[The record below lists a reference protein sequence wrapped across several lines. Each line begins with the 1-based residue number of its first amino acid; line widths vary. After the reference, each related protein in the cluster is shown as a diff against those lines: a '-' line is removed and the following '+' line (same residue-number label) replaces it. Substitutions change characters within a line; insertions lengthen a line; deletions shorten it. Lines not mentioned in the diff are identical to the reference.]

1 VKKSVNYSAKVRLP
15 ISQDPHPLPKLTNLC
30 HDRFKEYLSN
40 EPMRILVVEDD
51 PGIGFLLETILATH
65 KYAVDVATD
74 GQAGLDLSDAYEYD
88 AILLDVSL
96 PKKDGISVCRE
107 IRAQGNT
114 VPILLLTSLDSPAD
128 RTKGLDAGADDYLGK
143 PFDQDELL
151 ARLRA
156 ILRRSHAPTVPILNW
171 GSLQL
176 DPVSTN
182 VTFGDRLVPVT
193 PKEYALLELFLRN
206 SKRVFSCNAIL
217 DHLWSFNTPGEEVIR
232 THIKGLRQKLKQV
245 GATADFIETVYGI
258 GYRLNP
264 LAKPLDTRIEP
275 PGTTLLIDAW
285 EKFKGQVHEQV
296 AVLEQLAVRFFN
308 QDLQSDWQAIGKNIA
323 HSLTGSLGT
332 FGFSLS
338 SELARQ
344 IEKLLGSERDLTPAQ
359 GQLLLSLVT
368 ALREEL
374 DRPIVTTDLH
384 NFTPDLA
391 TDILLISVDQDLN
404 REIQSMA
411 IDRGWSVQIVPT
423 IAAARSQLHRDR
435 TRSIVLTEDAILHS
449 RSVPQERRGSAN
461 EQTEAVLGLLVEVN
475 KQVPLV
481 PVIALT
487 NPDQLDP
494 VLPPLGNWISICPTK
509 LADLME
515 SIDRAIAEAESTQ
528 THVLVVDDDL
538 KILAILRALLLPWGF
553 KITTLDDSQKFWEVL
568 PVVKPDLLILDVE
581 MPIVSGLD
589 LCQSIR
595 DQSEWSNLPI
605 IFLTAHTEPTLI
617 QQVFAIGADD
627 FVTKPVV
634 GPEII
639 ARITNLMERQ
649 QVQKLKSAQW
659 QRIDA
664 ERAKLATKAKIQ
676 TALIA
681 INAAVS
687 ADNTL
692 QARQSRPILE
702 QVEILCQLLLDTD

>member
-1 VKKSVNYSAKVRLP
+1 
-15 ISQDPHPLPKLTNLC
+15 
-30 HDRFKEYLSN
+30 
-40 EPMRILVVEDD
+40 MRILVVEDD
-51 PGIGFLLETILATH
+51 PGIAFLLETLLASN
-65 KYAVDVATD
+65 KYVVDVATD
-74 GQAGLDLSDAYEYD
+74 GQAGLDLSNAYEYD
-88 AILLDVSL
+88 AIVLDVTL
-96 PKKDGISVCRE
+96 PKQDGIGVCRE

-143 PFDQDELL
+143 PFDRDELL

-156 ILRRSHAPTVPILNW
+156 LLRRAHAPSVPILSW
-171 GSLQL
+171 GNLHL
-176 DPVSTN
+176 DPVSTT

-217 DHLWSFNTPGEEVIR
+217 DHLWSYETPGEDTIR

-245 GATADFIETVYGI
+245 GAAADFLETVYGI
-258 GYRLNP
+258 GYRLKP
-264 LAKPLDTRIEP
+264 LAKPLDERIDSSSI
-275 PGTTLLIDAW
+275 TLLTETW

-296 AVLEQLAVRFFN
+296 AVLEQLAVRFLH
-308 QDLQSDWQAIGKNIA
+308 QDLQSDWQTIGKNIA

-344 IEKLLGSERDLTPAQ
+344 IEKLLGGDPRSEGLHQRDLTREQ
-359 GQLLLSLVT
+359 GQLLFSLVT

-374 DRPIVTTDLH
+374 DRPIETTDLH
-384 NFTPDLA
+384 SFTPDLA
-391 TDILLISVDQDLN
+391 TDILLVSADNDLN
-404 REIQSMA
+404 QDIQLMA
-411 IDRGWSVQIVPT
+411 GDRGWNVQIVST
-423 IAAARSQLHRDR
+423 IAAARSQLHHHRARSILLTSAAIDR
-435 TRSIVLTEDAILHS
+435 TEEVL
-449 RSVPQERRGSAN
+449 R
-461 EQTEAVLGLLVEVN
+461 LLVEIN

-487 NPDQLDP
+487 DSAQLDLLDLS
-494 VLPPLGNWISICPTK
+494 VHQLGNWTSIYQTEI
-509 LADLME
+509 ADLME
-515 SIDRAIAEAESTQ
+515 SIEQAISEAESTQ

-538 KILAILRALLLPWGF
+538 KILAILRALLVPWGF
-553 KITTLDDSQKFWEVL
+553 KITTLADSQKFWEIL
-568 PVVKPDLLILDVE
+568 PVIKPDLIILDAE

-595 DQSEWSNLPI
+595 DRSEWCNLPI

-627 FVTKPVV
+627 FITKPVI

-649 QVQKLKSAQW
+649 QVQRLKVAQW

-664 ERAKLATKAKIQ
+664 ERGKLATKAKIQ
-676 TALIA
+676 AALMA

-687 ADNTL
+687 ADNML
-692 QARQSRPILE
+692 HARQSRSILE
-702 QVEILCQLLLDTD
+702 QVDILCQLLLDAP

>member
-1 VKKSVNYSAKVRLP
+1 
-15 ISQDPHPLPKLTNLC
+15 
-30 HDRFKEYLSN
+30 
-40 EPMRILVVEDD
+40 MRILVVEDD
-51 PGIGFLLETILATH
+51 LGIGFLLETILATH
-65 KYAVDVATD
+65 KYVVDVATD
-74 GQAGLDLSDAYEYD
+74 GQAGLDLSDAYEFD
-88 AILLDVSL
+88 AILLDVTL

-107 IRAQGNT
+107 IRAKGNT

-128 RTKGLDAGADDYLGK
+128 RTRGLDAGADDYLGK
-143 PFDQDELL
+143 PFDRDELL

-206 SKRVFSCNAIL
+206 SKRVFNCNAIL
-217 DHLWSFNTPGEEVIR
+217 DHLWSFDSPGEEVIR

-245 GATADFIETVYGI
+245 GAAADFIETVYGI
-258 GYRLNP
+258 GYRL
-264 LAKPLDTRIEP
+264 KPIESS
-275 PGTTLLIDAW
+275 GATLLTDTW
-285 EKFKGQVHEQV
+285 EKFKGQVYEQV

-344 IEKLLGSERDLTPAQ
+344 IEKLLGSNRDLTTEQ

-368 ALREEL
+368 ALGEEL
-374 DRPIVTTDLH
+374 HRPIVTTDLH
-384 NFTPDLA
+384 SFAPDLA
-391 TDILLISVDQDLN
+391 TDILLVSADKDLN
-404 REIQSMA
+404 HEIQSMA
-411 IDRGWSVQIVPT
+411 GERGWNVQIMPT

-435 TRSIVLTEDAILHS
+435 TRSILLTEA
-449 RSVPQERRGSAN
+449 VT
-461 EQTEAVLGLLVEVN
+461 EQTAEVLGLLVEVN

-481 PVIALT
+481 PIIALT
-487 NPDQLDP
+487 DPNRLDP
-494 VLPPLGNWISICPTK
+494 TVQHLGNWISVCPTK
-509 LADLME
+509 IADLME
-515 SIDRAIAEAESTQ
+515 SIDRAISEAESTQ

-553 KITTLDDSQKFWEVL
+553 KITTLADSQKFWDIL

-595 DQSEWSNLPI
+595 DRSEWSSLPI

-649 QVQKLKSAQW
+649 QVRKLKSAQW

-664 ERAKLATKAKIQ
+664 ERVKLATKAKIQ
-676 TALIA
+676 AALMA
-681 INAAVS
+681 INTAVS
-687 ADNTL
+687 ADSTL

-702 QVEILCQLLLDTD
+702 QVDILCQLLLDTD

>member
-1 VKKSVNYSAKVRLP
+1 VKKSVNYAASSDFSIPRLNKP
-15 ISQDPHPLPKLTNLC
+15 FQSSQICVTID
-30 HDRFKEYLSN
+30 KEYLSN
-40 EPMRILVVEDD
+40 QPMRILVVEDD
-51 PGIGFLLETILATH
+51 RGIAFLLETILATH

-88 AILLDVSL
+88 AILLDVTL

-107 IRAQGNT
+107 IRAKGNT

-143 PFDQDELL
+143 PFDRDELL

-156 ILRRSHAPTVPILNW
+156 ILRRSHAPTVPILTW
-171 GSLQL
+171 GNLQL

-217 DHLWSFNTPGEEVIR
+217 DHLWSFDTPGEEVIR

-245 GATADFIETVYGI
+245 GAAADFIETVYGI
-258 GYRLNP
+258 GYRL
-264 LAKPLDTRIEP
+264 KPIESS
-275 PGTTLLIDAW
+275 GATLLTDTW

-296 AVLEQLAVRFFN
+296 AILEQLAVRFFN

-344 IEKLLGSERDLTPAQ
+344 IEKLLGSNRDLTTEQ

-384 NFTPDLA
+384 SFTSDLA
-391 TDILLISVDQDLN
+391 TDILLVSAEKDLN

-423 IAAARSQLHRDR
+423 IAAARSQLNRDR
-435 TRSIVLTEDAILHS
+435 TRSILLTEAAML
-449 RSVPQERRGSAN
+449 QRRGSAN
-461 EQTEAVLGLLVEVN
+461 EQIEEVLGLLVEVN

-487 NPDQLDP
+487 DPDRLDP
-494 VLPPLGNWISICPTK
+494 ALQHLGNWTSVCPTK
-509 LADLME
+509 ITDLME

-553 KITTLDDSQKFWEVL
+553 KITTLADSQKFWEIL
-568 PVVKPDLLILDVE
+568 PIVKPDLLILDIE

-595 DQSEWSNLPI
+595 DRAEWSSLPI

-664 ERAKLATKAKIQ
+664 ERMKLATKAKIQ
-676 TALIA
+676 AALMA
-681 INAAVS
+681 INTAVS

-702 QVEILCQLLLDTD
+702 QVDILCQLLLDRD

>member
-1 VKKSVNYSAKVRLP
+1 
-15 ISQDPHPLPKLTNLC
+15 
-30 HDRFKEYLSN
+30 
-40 EPMRILVVEDD
+40 MRILVVEDD
-51 PGIGFLLETILATH
+51 PGIAFLLETILATH

-88 AILLDVSL
+88 AILLDVTL
-96 PKKDGISVCRE
+96 PKKDGIGVCRE

-143 PFDQDELL
+143 PFDRDELL

-156 ILRRSHAPTVPILNW
+156 ILRRSHAPSIPILTW
-171 GSLQL
+171 GNLQL

-182 VTFGDRLVPVT
+182 VTFSDRLVPVT

-217 DHLWSFNTPGEEVIR
+217 DHLWSFDTPGEEVIR

-258 GYRLNP
+258 GYRLKP

-275 PGTTLLIDAW
+275 PGTTLLTDAW

-384 NFTPDLA
+384 SFTPDLA
-391 TDILLISVDQDLN
+391 TDILLVSVDRDLN

-435 TRSIVLTEDAILHS
+435 TRSILLTEAAIL
-449 RSVPQERRGSAN
+449 QRRGSAN

-487 NPDQLDP
+487 DPDRLDP
-494 VLPPLGNWISICPTK
+494 AVQHLGNWTSVCPTK
-509 LADLME
+509 IADLMA

-553 KITTLDDSQKFWEVL
+553 KITTLADSQKFWDIL

-595 DQSEWSNLPI
+595 DRAEWSSLPI

-649 QVQKLKSAQW
+649 QVQRLKSAQW

-664 ERAKLATKAKIQ
+664 ERMKLATKAKIQ
-676 TALIA
+676 TALMA

-692 QARQSRPILE
+692 QARHSRPILE
-702 QVEILCQLLLDTD
+702 QVDILCQLLLDNP

>member
-1 VKKSVNYSAKVRLP
+1 
-15 ISQDPHPLPKLTNLC
+15 
-30 HDRFKEYLSN
+30 
-40 EPMRILVVEDD
+40 MRILVVEDD

-65 KYAVDVATD
+65 KYTVDVATD

-107 IRAQGNT
+107 IRAKGNT

-156 ILRRSHAPTVPILNW
+156 ILRRSHAPSVPILNW

-193 PKEYALLELFLRN
+193 PKEYALLELFLHN

-217 DHLWSFNTPGEEVIR
+217 DHLWSFDTPGEEVIR

-245 GATADFIETVYGI
+245 GAAADFIETVYGI
-258 GYRLNP
+258 GYRL
-264 LAKPLDTRIEP
+264 KPIESS
-275 PGTTLLIDAW
+275 GATLLTDTW

-344 IEKLLGSERDLTPAQ
+344 IEKLLGGERDLTTEQ

-384 NFTPDLA
+384 SFPTDLA
-391 TDILLISVDQDLN
+391 TDILLVSVEQDLN

-411 IDRGWSVQIVPT
+411 IDFRSVRVGDSLPLGTASASAERLRQRGWSVQIVPT

-435 TRSIVLTEDAILHS
+435 PRSILLTEAAIEHTD
-449 RSVPQERRGSAN
+449 E
-461 EQTEAVLGLLVEVN
+461 VLGLLVEVN

-487 NPDQLDP
+487 DPDRLEPAVQH
-494 VLPPLGNWISICPTK
+494 LGNWTSVCPTK
-509 LADLME
+509 ITDLMA

-553 KITTLDDSQKFWEVL
+553 KITTLADSRKFWEIL
-568 PVVKPDLLILDVE
+568 PMCKPDLLILDVE

-595 DQSEWSNLPI
+595 DRAEYANLPI
-605 IFLTAHTEPTLI
+605 IFLTAHTEPELI
-617 QQVFAIGADD
+617 QKVFAIGADD

-649 QVQKLKSAQW
+649 QVQRLKSAQW

-664 ERAKLATKAKIQ
+664 ERVKLATKAKIQ
-676 TALIA
+676 AALMA

-702 QVEILCQLLLDTD
+702 QVDILCQLLLDRD

>member
-1 VKKSVNYSAKVRLP
+1 
-15 ISQDPHPLPKLTNLC
+15 
-30 HDRFKEYLSN
+30 
-40 EPMRILVVEDD
+40 MRILVVEDD

-107 IRAQGNT
+107 IRAKGNT

-128 RTKGLDAGADDYLGK
+128 RTRGLDAGADDYLGK
-143 PFDQDELL
+143 PFDRDELL

-217 DHLWSFNTPGEEVIR
+217 DHLWSFDSPGEEAIR

-245 GATADFIETVYGI
+245 GAAADFIETVYGI
-258 GYRLNP
+258 GYRL
-264 LAKPLDTRIEP
+264 KPIEP
-275 PGTTLLIDAW
+275 SGTALLTETW
-285 EKFKGQVHEQV
+285 EKFKGQIHEQV

-344 IEKLLGSERDLTPAQ
+344 IEKLLGSNRDLTTEQ

-368 ALREEL
+368 ALGEEL
-374 DRPIVTTDLH
+374 DRPIGTTNLH
-384 NFTPDLA
+384 SFAPDLA
-391 TDILLISVDQDLN
+391 TDILLVSADKDLN

-411 IDRGWSVQIVPT
+411 GERGWNVQIVPT

-435 TRSIVLTEDAILHS
+435 TRSILLTEAVIL
-449 RSVPQERRGSAN
+449 QNRGSAN
-461 EQTEAVLGLLVEVN
+461 EQTAEVLGLLVEVN

-487 NPDQLDP
+487 NHDLLDP
-494 VLPPLGNWISICPTK
+494 IVQHLGNWISVCPTK
-509 LADLME
+509 ITDLME

-553 KITTLDDSQKFWEVL
+553 KITTLADSQKFWDIL

-595 DQSEWSNLPI
+595 DRSEWSSLPI
-605 IFLTAHTEPTLI
+605 IFLTAHTEPRLI

-639 ARITNLMERQ
+639 ARITNLIERQ

-664 ERAKLATKAKIQ
+664 ERVKLASKAKIQ
-676 TALIA
+676 AALMA
-681 INAAVS
+681 INTAVS
-687 ADNTL
+687 ADSTL

-702 QVEILCQLLLDTD
+702 QVDILCQLLLEHD

>member
-1 VKKSVNYSAKVRLP
+1 
-15 ISQDPHPLPKLTNLC
+15 
-30 HDRFKEYLSN
+30 
-40 EPMRILVVEDD
+40 MRILVVEDD

-74 GQAGLDLSDAYEYD
+74 GQAGLDLSDVYEYD
-88 AILLDVSL
+88 AILLDVTL

-107 IRAQGNT
+107 IRAKGNT
-114 VPILLLTSLDSPAD
+114 VPILLLTALDSAAD
-128 RTKGLDAGADDYLGK
+128 RTRGLDAGADDYLSK
-143 PFDQDELL
+143 PFDRDELL

-156 ILRRSHAPTVPILNW
+156 ILRRSHAPTAPILTW

-176 DPVSTN
+176 DPVSTD

-217 DHLWSFNTPGEEVIR
+217 DHLCSFDTPGEDVIR
-232 THIKGLRQKLKQV
+232 THIKGLRHKLKQV
-245 GATADFIETVYGI
+245 GAAADFIETVYGI
-258 GYRLNP
+258 GYRL
-264 LAKPLDTRIEP
+264 KPIESS
-275 PGTTLLIDAW
+275 GATLLTDTW

-296 AVLEQLAVRFFN
+296 AILEQLAVRFFN

-344 IEKLLGSERDLTPAQ
+344 IEKLLGSDRDLTTAQ

-384 NFTPDLA
+384 SFTPDLT
-391 TDILLISVDQDLN
+391 TDILLVSADRDLN
-404 REIQSMA
+404 CKIQSMA
-411 IDRGWSVQIVPT
+411 TDFRSVRVGDSLPLGAASASAERLRQRGWNVQIVPT

-435 TRSIVLTEDAILHS
+435 TRSILLTEAES
-449 RSVPQERRGSAN
+449 
-461 EQTEAVLGLLVEVN
+461 EQTEAVLGLLVEIN
-475 KQVPLV
+475 RQVPLV

-487 NPDQLDP
+487 NPDRLDP
-494 VLPPLGNWISICPTK
+494 IVQHLGNWTSVCPTK
-509 LADLME
+509 IADLME
-515 SIDRAIAEAESTQ
+515 SIDRAIAEAESAQ

-538 KILAILRALLLPWGF
+538 KILAILHALLLPWGF
-553 KITTLDDSQKFWEVL
+553 KITTLADSQKFWEIL
-568 PVVKPDLLILDVE
+568 PMCKPDLLILDVE

-589 LCQSIR
+589 LCKSIR
-595 DQSEWSNLPI
+595 DRAEYANLPI

-627 FVTKPVV
+627 FVTKPVI

-649 QVQKLKSAQW
+649 QIQKLKSAQW

-664 ERAKLATKAKIQ
+664 ERVKLATKAKIQ
-676 TALIA
+676 AALMA

-702 QVEILCQLLLDTD
+702 QVDILCKLLLDPD

>member
-1 VKKSVNYSAKVRLP
+1 
-15 ISQDPHPLPKLTNLC
+15 
-30 HDRFKEYLSN
+30 
-40 EPMRILVVEDD
+40 MRILVVEDD

-88 AILLDVSL
+88 AILLDVTL

-107 IRAQGNT
+107 IRTKGNT

-128 RTKGLDAGADDYLGK
+128 RTRGLDAGADDYLGK
-143 PFDQDELL
+143 PFDREELL

-171 GSLQL
+171 GSLHL

-206 SKRVFSCNAIL
+206 SKRVFSCNTIL
-217 DHLWSFNTPGEEVIR
+217 DHLWSFDTPGEEVIR

-245 GATADFIETVYGI
+245 GAAADFIETVYGI
-258 GYRLNP
+258 GYRL
-264 LAKPLDTRIEP
+264 KPIKSS
-275 PGTTLLIDAW
+275 GATLLTDTW

-344 IEKLLGSERDLTPAQ
+344 IEKLLGSKRDLTPAQ

-384 NFTPDLA
+384 SFTPDLA
-391 TDILLISVDQDLN
+391 TDILLVSADRDLN

-411 IDRGWSVQIVPT
+411 TGCGWSVQIVQT
-423 IAAARSQLHRDR
+423 IAAARSQLHRDP
-435 TRSIVLTEDAILHS
+435 TRSILLTETVI
-449 RSVPQERRGSAN
+449 
-461 EQTEAVLGLLVEVN
+461 EQTEAVLSLLVDIN

-487 NPDQLDP
+487 NPDRLDP
-494 VLPPLGNWISICPTK
+494 IVQHLGNWTSVCPTK
-509 LADLME
+509 IANLME
-515 SIDRAIAEAESTQ
+515 SIDRAIADAESTQ

-553 KITTLDDSQKFWEVL
+553 KITTLSDSRKFWEIL
-568 PVVKPDLLILDVE
+568 PMCKPDLLILDVE

-595 DQSEWSNLPI
+595 DRAEYANLPI
-605 IFLTAHTEPTLI
+605 IFLTAHTEPELI

-627 FVTKPVV
+627 FVTKPVI

-649 QVQKLKSAQW
+649 QVQRLKSAQW
-659 QRIDA
+659 QRIDN
-664 ERAKLATKAKIQ
+664 ERVKLVTKTKIQ
-676 TALIA
+676 AALMA

-687 ADNTL
+687 ADNPL
-692 QARQSRPILE
+692 QARQSQPILE
-702 QVEILCQLLLDTD
+702 QVDILCQLLLDRG

>member
-1 VKKSVNYSAKVRLP
+1 
-15 ISQDPHPLPKLTNLC
+15 
-30 HDRFKEYLSN
+30 
-40 EPMRILVVEDD
+40 MRILVVEDD
-51 PGIGFLLETILATH
+51 PGIAFLLETILAIH

-88 AILLDVSL
+88 AVLLDVTL

-107 IRAQGNT
+107 IRAKGNT
-114 VPILLLTSLDSPAD
+114 VPILLLTSLDSAAD
-128 RTKGLDAGADDYLGK
+128 RTRGLDAGADDYLGK
-143 PFDQDELL
+143 PFDRDELL

-156 ILRRSHAPTVPILNW
+156 ILRRSHAPTVPILTW
-171 GSLQL
+171 DSLQL

-217 DHLWSFNTPGEEVIR
+217 DHLWSFDTPGEDVIR
-232 THIKGLRQKLKQV
+232 THIKGLRHKLKQV
-245 GATADFIETVYGI
+245 GAAADFIETVYGI
-258 GYRLNP
+258 GYRL
-264 LAKPLDTRIEP
+264 KPIESS
-275 PGTTLLIDAW
+275 GATLLTDTW

-296 AVLEQLAVRFFN
+296 AILEQLAVRFFH
-308 QDLQSDWQAIGKNIA
+308 QDLQSDWQTIGKNIA

-344 IEKLLGSERDLTPAQ
+344 IEKLLGSNRDLTTAQ
-359 GQLLLSLVT
+359 GRLLLSLVT

-374 DRPIVTTDLH
+374 DRPIVTTDLYS
-384 NFTPDLA
+384 FTPDLT
-391 TDILLISVDQDLN
+391 TDILLVSADRDLN
-404 REIQSMA
+404 REIQLMA
-411 IDRGWSVQIVPT
+411 TERGWNVQIVPT

-435 TRSIVLTEDAILHS
+435 TRSILLTEA
-449 RSVPQERRGSAN
+449 EA
-461 EQTEAVLGLLVEVN
+461 EQTEAVLGLLVEIN
-475 KQVPLV
+475 RQVPLV

-487 NPDQLDP
+487 NPDRLDP
-494 VLPPLGNWISICPTK
+494 IVQHLGNWTSVCPTK
-509 LADLME
+509 IADLMAE
-515 SIDRAIAEAESTQ
+515 IDRAIAEAESTQ

-553 KITTLDDSQKFWEVL
+553 KITTLADSQKFWEIL
-568 PVVKPDLLILDVE
+568 PICKPDLLILDVE

-589 LCQSIR
+589 LCKSIR
-595 DQSEWSNLPI
+595 DRAEYANLPI

-627 FVTKPVV
+627 FVTKPVI

-649 QVQKLKSAQW
+649 QVQRLKSAQW

-664 ERAKLATKAKIQ
+664 ERGKLATKAKIQ
-676 TALIA
+676 AALMA

-702 QVEILCQLLLDTD
+702 QVDILCQLLLDRD